1 MRLPPNSQPVNRM
14 VRKGRYGVGQVE
26 PAQLEGY
33 DDDLDDLDD
42 LDDDDSDL
50 DDL

>member
-1 MRLPPNSQPVNRM
+1 MRLPPNSQPVDRM

-33 DDDLDDLDD
+33 DDDSDDIDN
-42 LDDDDSDL
+42 DDSDL
-50 DDL
+50 DDV